1 MPAFERR
8 LAIISVLRL
17 RRCDTRGNLAAEFGV
32 SKRTIEN
39 DVTVLS
45 LKYPIYTKQG
55 KGGGIFLTD
64 DYIIGV
70 PRLNGKQTDLLAM
83 LLETLEGE
91 NRRTME
97 EIIERYGSRPRAIR
111 GAWQSIGRI
120 VDGWFVSD
128 IE

>member
-1 MPAFERR
+1 MYAQYVAYVSGEAAHFLGGEMPVFERR

-39 DVTVLS
+39 DVTFLS

-70 PRLNGKQTDLLAM
+70 PRLNRKQIDLLAM
-83 LLETLEGE
+83 LSETLEGE

-97 EIIERYGSRPRAIR
+97 EIIERYGS
-111 GAWQSIGRI
+111 
-120 VDGWFVSD
+120 
-128 IE
+128 

>member
-17 RRCDTRGNLAAEFGV
+17 RRCDTRGNLAAAFGV

-39 DVTVLS
+39 DVTFLS

-70 PRLNGKQTDLLAM
+70 PRLNRKQIDLLAM

-97 EIIERYGSRPRAIR
+97 EIIERYGS
-111 GAWQSIGRI
+111 
-120 VDGWFVSD
+120 
-128 IE
+128 